1 MAEDIIARSLD
12 MTPLAI
18 VEGEVVDAL
27 TGEVLNYAPSTDV
40 ALVEDVDPVDEA
52 MQEAEE
58 DFHEIRDN
66 IHELMREGMSLFRT
80 ARDLAVNSQDPDHM
94 GGAARIFAETL
105 KANKELMN
113 VHKDRFTLR
122 PPVQQNVQKAETINN
137 IVFKGTQREFLQQLK
152 LLQQDDETSGPESEL
167 PTTE

>member
-1 MAEDIIARSLD
+1 MADDIIARTLD

-27 TGEVLNYAPSTDV
+27 TGEVLNYEPSTDV
-40 ALVEDVDPVDEA
+40 ALVEEDDPVDEA

-58 DFHEIRDN
+58 DFHEVRDN

-122 PPVQQNVQKAETINN
+122 PPVQNNVQKADTINN
-137 IVFKGTQREFLQQLK
+137 IVFKGTQREFLQHLK
-152 LLQQDDETSGPESEL
+152 SLQKDDESEL
-167 PTTE
+167 QGTEEPGN

>member
-1 MAEDIIARSLD
+1 MADDIIARTLD

-27 TGEVLNYAPSTDV
+27 TGEVLNYKPSTDV
-40 ALVEDVDPVDEA
+40 ALLDENDPVDEA

-58 DFHEIRDN
+58 DFHEVRDN

-122 PPVQQNVQKAETINN
+122 PPTQHNVQKADTINN
-137 IVFKGTQREFLQQLK
+137 IVFKGTQREFLQHLK
-152 LLQQDDETSGPESEL
+152 TLQQDDESEL
-167 PTTE
+167 QGTEEPSN